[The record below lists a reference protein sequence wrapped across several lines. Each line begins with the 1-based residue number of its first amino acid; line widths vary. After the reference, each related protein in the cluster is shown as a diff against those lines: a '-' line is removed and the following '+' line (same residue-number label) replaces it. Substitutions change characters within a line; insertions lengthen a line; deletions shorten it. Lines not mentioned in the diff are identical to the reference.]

1 MQVHNDESIFIDFT
15 YQEGSIPD
23 GYGSSFK
30 VVMGDETLLS
40 GQLEKSDSGDAF
52 LLRITSENI
61 QNLSIGEY
69 MLYVTVENESIG
81 YKDYIYEE
89 VLKVV

>member
-1 MQVHNDESIFIDFT
+1 MLIHNDESIFIDFI
-15 YQEGSIPD
+15 YQEGAIPNGYSANYRIATD
-23 GYGSSFK
+23 GVTILY
-30 VVMGDETLLS
+30 
-40 GQLEKSDSGDAF
+40 GQLEKNDDGNAF
-52 LLRITSENI
+52 LLRIKSENI

-69 MLYVTVENESIG
+69 MLYVTVENEAIG